1 MGDVVSSAPP
11 EAWFVLVGT
20 MMGALITLFGV
31 WLTNRSS
38 IRVLSMQLQHDRDEK
53 QRDKTRERHEQLYIE
68 CRRYF
73 GDIVSYF
80 LPYRSVMRGDMTYN
94 LALDMTIADGKSS
107 SDANRVFMLVDFY
120 FPEFKDDLLEVV
132 RVRDQL
138 NKIMSGFSEQYRT
151 GDTDGARWLELFQPA
166 FEELAEKM
174 EAFEERVAQQRPS
187 A

>member
-1 MGDVVSSAPP
+1 MLFGAI
-11 EAWFVLVGT
+11 
-20 MMGALITLFGV
+20 MGALITLFGV
-31 WLTNRSS
+31 WLSNRSS
-38 IRVLSMQLQHDRDEK
+38 VRVLRMQLQHERDEK

-68 CRRYF
+68 SRRYF

-94 LALDMTIADGKSS
+94 QALDMTIAGGKSN

-120 FPEFKDDLLEVV
+120 FPEFREDLQEVV

-138 NKIMSGFSEQYRT
+138 NKIMGGFKEQYRT
-151 GDTDGARWLELFQPA
+151 GDTDGTRWLELFQPA
-166 FEELAEKM
+166 FEELAQKM
-174 EAFEERVAQQRPS
+174 EAFEERVAQQRTR